1 MLFTLDETY
10 ALMLTSID
18 DPYFDEARAALEWLV
33 FSLRP
38 LSVAELADAC
48 SIRVI
53 DVQELVAEESG
64 YEALCWSLQ
73 CLIFICY

>member
-53 DVQELVAEESG
+53 DFQELVAEESG

-73 CLIFICY
+73 CLIFICC